1 MENELNLNVSSIEA
15 DGTSLLMNA
24 RKYARNRE
32 QLGVLLMDKLLNLAA
47 TGKHFRADGVAE
59 IPLTVT
65 ISLLKPTTESDTE
78 TCHRVCWS
86 SFGHEW
92 LCLIECNTTHL
103 M

>member
-1 MENELNLNVSSIEA
+1 MENKLNLDVSSDETGA
-15 DGTSLLMNA
+15 TTLLMNA
-24 RKYARNRE
+24 RKYARSRE
-32 QLGVLLMDKLLNLAA
+32 QLGVLLMDQILNLAA

-59 IPLTVT
+59 ISLTVT
-65 ISLLKPTTESDTE
+65 VSLIKPATESDTE

-92 LCLIECNTTHL
+92 LCLIECNTTHV

>member
-1 MENELNLNVSSIEA
+1 MESKVDLNVSSA
-15 DGTSLLMNA
+15 DGATLLMNA
-24 RKYARNRE
+24 RKYARSRE
-32 QLGVLLMDKLLNLAA
+32 QLGVLLMDQILNLAA

-59 IPLTVT
+59 ISLTVT
-65 ISLLKPTTESDTE
+65 VSLIEPATESDTE

-92 LCLIECNTTHL
+92 LCLIECNTTHV